1 MTSEIRV
8 CTRCVMDET
17 DEAITFDEHGI
28 CNHCRDFSRRTEGI
42 WFPGDE
48 GRRRLEALTRR
59 IQAEGKGKN
68 YDCIL
73 GLSGGLDSSYLAIK
87 LFEMGYRPLVV
98 HVDGGWN
105 TELAV
110 KNIEKIV
117 SHCGWHLHTHVIDW
131 REMRDLQLAYLRS
144 GISNQDVPQDH
155 AFFGSLYHFAVKNGI
170 RYVMSGGNIA
180 TESVVPPR
188 WHWSAMDSTNLKAIH
203 RTYGTIPLKSYPT
216 ISFFQ
221 MDVEYPFVRKMRNIR
236 PLNLMP
242 YVKADALVELQEKI
256 GYKRYD
262 RKHGESVFTKFF
274 QNHWLPEKYGY
285 DKRKLHFSSMI
296 LSGQMTRD
304 EAVAA
309 LAEPLYDPRELER
322 DKQYVA
328 KKLGISDD
336 EFEQVLAVPKHS
348 YRDFPNMERQYS
360 LMKAVQRFA
369 AGSLKLRIK
378 NYS

>member
-1 MTSEIRV
+1 
-8 CTRCVMDET
+8 MDES
-17 DEAITFDEHGI
+17 DEAITFDENGV
-28 CNHCRDFSRRTEGI
+28 CNHCRDFPQRTEGI
-42 WFPGDE
+42 WYPGQE
-48 GRRRLEALTRR
+48 GQARLARLTTS
-59 IQAEGKGKN
+59 IQEQGRGKE

-87 LFEMGYRPLVV
+87 LFELGFRPLVV

-131 REMRDLQLAYLRS
+131 REMRDLQLAYLKS

-155 AFFGSLYHFAVKNGI
+155 AFFGSLYHFAVRNGI
-170 RYVMSGGNIA
+170 RHVMSGGNIA
-180 TESVVPPR
+180 TESVVPPL

-203 RTYGTIPLKSYPT
+203 KKFGKIPLKSYPT

-221 MDVEYPFVRKMRNIR
+221 MYVEYPFIRKMKNIR

-242 YVKADALVELQEKI
+242 YVKKEALQELQDKI
-256 GYKRYD
+256 GYRSYD

-285 DKRKLHFSSMI
+285 DKRRIHFSSMI

-304 EAVAA
+304 EALAE

-328 KKLGISDD
+328 KKLGVSDD
-336 EFEQVLAVPKHS
+336 EFAEILAAPRHS
-348 YRDFPNMERQYS
+348 YRDFPNMERQYA
-360 LMKAVQRFA
+360 LMKSMQRFA
-369 AGSLKLRIK
+369 AGKLKLRIK